1 MSVNKP
7 REKRPRMSSGDN
19 TEQTMLGGQECHVVN
34 LDTTGVLQ
42 QIIAD
47 ISVLKEGQN
56 NIRQV
61 FKDEITIL
69 KNEIKEE
76 INQVIDKKI
85 SVLSQHVNKELKQFN
100 DRIHNVEKRVQDLNT
115 WSAQAEIVNNPLKDT
130 ERCIMSSG
138 IPFQPDENRELK
150 VSRLMDILI
159 PHMNTNVEIVA
170 VERLNQRGPTHN
182 PLVKVA
188 FATKEQKIAVLRAKQ
203 NLSRSQEFPKVR
215 MWSSKPHVERVQEIN
230 FRTILSTIPEAKNR
244 FHIAGN
250 GKIVLRDAQDDHSSK
265 MDSNEQ
271 TRPHQY
277 HQSKNQ
283 EYTGPQIRDTSP
295 QATRYQQP
303 SASQVNTDQNS
314 VLSHQQLQTSL
325 MYPPPTTEVQQ
336 LWAHQY
342 ILPKPNL
349 QHVTHQRMTQV
360 QNQQQYPDARQKIP
374 SQQPIQNEQSTPDY
388 KDLYQFHLLHEL
400 NLISHKV
407 KVTYRS

>member
-1 MSVNKP
+1 
-7 REKRPRMSSGDN
+7 
-19 TEQTMLGGQECHVVN
+19 
-34 LDTTGVLQ
+34 
-42 QIIAD
+42 
-47 ISVLKEGQN
+47 
-56 NIRQV
+56 
-61 FKDEITIL
+61 
-69 KNEIKEE
+69 
-76 INQVIDKKI
+76 
-85 SVLSQHVNKELKQFN
+85 
-100 DRIHNVEKRVQDLNT
+100 
-115 WSAQAEIVNNPLKDT
+115 
-130 ERCIMSSG
+130 
-138 IPFQPDENRELK
+138 
-150 VSRLMDILI
+150 
-159 PHMNTNVEIVA
+159 
-170 VERLNQRGPTHN
+170 
-182 PLVKVA
+182 
-188 FATKEQKIAVLRAKQ
+188 
-203 NLSRSQEFPKVR
+203 

-244 FHIAGN
+244 FRIAGN

-283 EYTGPQIRDTSP
+283 EYTGPQIRYTSP
-295 QATRYQQP
+295 QATRYKQP

-336 LWAHQY
+336 LWEHQY

-360 QNQQQYPDARQKIP
+360 QNQQQYPDARQKYLHNNQYRMSNLHQTTRIYT
-374 SQQPIQNEQSTPDY
+374 S
-388 KDLYQFHLLHEL
+388 FHLLHEL